1 MQDIHRHLGACLVGT
16 FAVCL
21 LATTGAA
28 ADLVVAVDNIKENN
42 GVLRVAVYE
51 AANWLDEDDG
61 KLAAGKAVDLT
72 EREGDEPVVMNFELE
87 PGEYGAVVYHDVN
100 ANRVLD
106 KNLIGIPKE
115 PYAFSLGFD
124 KLRRPTFEECKFTV
138 DEDGAAITLT
148 LKD

>member
-1 MQDIHRHLGACLVGT
+1 MREIQLHLSARWVGT
-16 FAVCL
+16 FAACL

-28 ADLVVAVDNIKENN
+28 ADLVVTVDNLKENN
-42 GVLRVAVYE
+42 GVLRVAVSE
-51 AANWLDEDDG
+51 AANWLGQDDG
-61 KLAAGKAVDLT
+61 EPTAGKAVDLT

-106 KNLIGIPKE
+106 RNLIGMPKE
-115 PYAFSLGFD
+115 PYAFSLDFD
-124 KLRRPTFEECKFTV
+124 KRRRPTFEDCKFTV
-138 DEDGAAITLT
+138 GEDGAAITLT